1 MVLLCLSFVQ
11 KKVTM
16 LYSSPKDMLMV
27 KFDFRNFSVPVT
39 RSSICSSFEEDFYR
53 VPPHPDFSRVPP
65 RPDFSRVLSTLE
77 KSGCR
82 LNGQISE
89 LVSGLTI

>member
-16 LYSSPKDMLMV
+16 LYSSPKDMLVV
-27 KFDFRNFSVPVT
+27 KFDFRNFSALVT

-53 VPPHPDFSRVPP
+53 VHPDFSRVPP
-65 RPDFSRVLSTLE
+65 CPDFSRVLT
-77 KSGCR
+77 
-82 LNGQISE
+82 
-89 LVSGLTI
+89 